1 MNIHEYQA
9 KKILAQ
15 YGILI
20 PEGKIAY
27 TPLEAKNAAA
37 EISARGPWMLKAQI
51 QSGAREKG
59 YFLEKRAGKDGGIR
73 LIYHKRDILN
83 QASQML
89 GATLVTTQTGPKGRV
104 VSRIYVEAY
113 KNVWT
118 KFYIGLVIKRISAT
132 LTLLIAPFV
141 SGSQNI
147 VERAEQN
154 PDAVLKIPVDL
165 KKGVHKSQIRS
176 ACAFLGLSENYVTG
190 LKKLVTG
197 MLKAFVQTDASMI
210 EINPAGVNRRGQ
222 IFALDAKMS
231 FDDNAA
237 FRHPELLKLQDDY
250 EEEDRALKAKKFGF
264 KYNDF
269 DNGNVGC
276 IVNGDGITLAAMDM
290 LKSNGVDMVCAL
302 NVKGGVDKD
311 KIAAGIKIIMT
322 NPRVEGILINILGG
336 FLRCNL
342 IAEGI
347 VAAASEV
354 GVNVPLVVRFE
365 GTNKDEAMEI
375 LQNSKLPIIIAKTM
389 EESVDMLTSAMKEAM

>member
-1 MNIHEYQA
+1 MNVHEYQA

-20 PEGKIAY
+20 PEGKVAY

-37 EISARGPWMLKAQI
+37 EVSAHGPWMLKAQI

-59 YFLEKRAGKDGGIR
+59 HFLEKRAGKDGGIR
-73 LIYHKRDILN
+73 LVYRKRDILN

-89 GATLVTTQTGPKGRV
+89 GSTLVTTQTGPKGRI

-132 LTLLIAPFV
+132 LTLLVAPFV

-165 KKGVHKSQIRS
+165 KKGVHKIQIKS
-176 ACAFLGLSENYVTG
+176 ACSFLGLSENYVTA
-190 LKKLVTG
+190 LKKLVSG
-197 MLKAFVQTDASMI
+197 MLKAFIQTDATMI

-250 EEEDRALKAKKFGF
+250 EEEDRALNAKKFGF
-264 KYNDF
+264 TYNNF
-269 DNGNVGC
+269 GSGNVGC

-290 LKSNGVDMVCAL
+290 LKSNGLEMVCAL

-375 LQNSKLPIIIAKTM
+375 LQSSKLPIIIAKDM
-389 EESVDMLTSAMKEAM
+389 EESVDMLTSAMKEAV

>member
-59 YFLEKRAGKDGGIR
+59 HFLEKRAGKDGGIR
-73 LIYHKRDILN
+73 LIYRKRDILN

-176 ACAFLGLSENYVTG
+176 ACAFFVLSENYVNG